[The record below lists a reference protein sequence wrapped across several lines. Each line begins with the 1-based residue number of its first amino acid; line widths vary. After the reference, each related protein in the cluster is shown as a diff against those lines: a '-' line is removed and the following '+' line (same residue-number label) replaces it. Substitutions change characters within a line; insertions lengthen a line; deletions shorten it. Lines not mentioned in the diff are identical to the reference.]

1 MRKVVLAASVAAA
14 FVSGY
19 VASRIVPDAL
29 AQGAASGLTAQI
41 IDISGMSDE
50 QIGPLIPNTE
60 LRTRTL
66 VATEWGTVG
75 VQAGNIFKHYHA
87 DANELQYIIEGTGSF
102 WLGDKEVQI
111 KPGDLVII
119 PKGVHHAGSKAST
132 GRFKA
137 LAIKLPP
144 QRSDDTKRVD

>member
-1 MRKVVLAASVAAA
+1 MRKVVLAASVGAA
-14 FVSGY
+14 FASGY
-19 VASRIVPDAL
+19 WASRIVPDAL
-29 AQGAASGLTAQI
+29 AQGAAAGLTAQI
-41 IDISGMSDE
+41 IDISGMSEE
-50 QIGPLIPNTE
+50 QIGPIIPNTE

-75 VQAGNIFKHYHA
+75 IQAGNIFKHYHA

-102 WLGDKEVQI
+102 WLGEKEVQI

-119 PKGVHHAGSKAST
+119 PKGVHHAGSKPAT

>member
-1 MRKVVLAASVAAA
+1 MRKVVIAASVAAA
-14 FVSGY
+14 FASGY

-29 AQGAASGLTAQI
+29 AQGVASGLTAQI

-119 PKGVHHAGSKAST
+119 PKGVHHAGSKPST